1 MSNLSAESR
10 KLYHLG
16 AGDVARSSLTR
27 VNGEQPQ
34 GLYEE
39 LFGRLLARCR
49 TAAPGHGF
57 RFRGRL
63 FSLDATTIRVST
75 CRCSRGRSSAARR
88 GR

>member
-1 MSNLSAESR
+1 MSNLSAQSR

-16 AGDVARSSLTR
+16 VGEVARSTLAR
-27 VNGEQPQ
+27 INGEQPH

-39 LFGRLLARCR
+39 LLGRLLARCR

-63 FSLDATTIRVST
+63 FSLDATAIE
-75 CRCSRGRSSAARR
+75 
-88 GR
+88 